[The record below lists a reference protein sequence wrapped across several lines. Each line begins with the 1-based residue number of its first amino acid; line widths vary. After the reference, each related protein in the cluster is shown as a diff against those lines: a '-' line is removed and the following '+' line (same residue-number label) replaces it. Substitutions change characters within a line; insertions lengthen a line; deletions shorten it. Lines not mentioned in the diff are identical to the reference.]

1 MLVWTRVSEASIEP
15 MAVPRDGAKENERQN
30 QAEYLI
36 AEYLISESKH
46 CFLPAGREPR
56 RLLNGKKITRGPDS
70 RRDKRSLRGV
80 DREGGRDIHFL
91 R

>member
-1 MLVWTRVSEASIEP
+1 LLVWTRVSEASIEP

-36 AEYLISESKH
+36 SESEH

-56 RLLNGKKITRGPDS
+56 GLLNCKKIIRGPDS
-70 RRDKRSLRGV
+70 RRDKRPLRGV